1 MVIVCKGVGTELRS
15 ITFGGNNFINLEEV
29 DFTPMPEL
37 TEIIMGKGTFQ
48 NSMTLIC
55 EGIYIMMI

>member
-1 MVIVCKGVGTELRS
+1 MFISYEGIGTELRS

-48 NSMTLIC
+48 NSMTVIC
-55 EGIYIMMI
+55 EGMDRVTV